1 MPSAYDAVVDLAKR
15 RGFFWPAYETY
26 GGSAGLYVLGNLGV
40 KLADKIVRTWK
51 EVFVRKNDFAE
62 VDTPNL
68 VPEAILQASG
78 HVSNFKDPM
87 AECQN
92 CHRRFR
98 ADHLAAEAGVKVA
111 HTRDL
116 PELLQRIKC
125 PTCGKIAGWIIS
137 DFLTMFET
145 RLGPYANAKGYLRP
159 ETAQGIFVEFK
170 RIFETERERLPI
182 GVAQVGRGFRNEISP
197 RQGLVRLREFRMLE
211 VELFFDPENPG
222 CGMLNPL
229 TLETKIR
236 IIAGEGEEKDVSAS
250 LGEAVKSGRIV
261 NEWMAYM
268 ILMAQ
273 EFLIKIGV
281 PREAIRFREV
291 AEEERA
297 HYSRQTFDVEVSID
311 GFGWLEV
318 AGIAYRTD
326 FDLTAHMKATG
337 SDYSVAVPLQRPL
350 KEKLKTWGINVE
362 KLKQAYP
369 EKWKDIMAE
378 YSKFK
383 DRKGEPP
390 EIMAG
395 VKIDKSVYFIKE
407 EVAEIMHRKF
417 IPHVV
422 EPSFG
427 LERLMLASLCHSY
440 REKEERVILSLPPYL
455 SPVSVCVFPLVSND
469 EMIKVARDYERRL
482 KGAGFDTFYDESGTI
497 GRRYARADEIGTP
510 LCITVDNQTLQDQTV
525 TFRDRDSW
533 KQYRVESANLEEEVA
548 RVIYQVR

>member
-26 GGSAGLYVLGNLGV
+26 GGAAGLYVLGNLGV

-51 EVFVRKNDFAE
+51 EVFVRRNDFVE

-78 HVSNFKDPM
+78 HVTNFKDPM

-98 ADHLAAEAGVKVA
+98 ADHLAAEAGVKVTHA
-111 HTRDL
+111 KDL
-116 PELLQRIKC
+116 SELLQKVKC
-125 PTCGKIAGWIIS
+125 PSCGKNSGWVIS

-145 RLGPYANAKGYLRP
+145 RLGPYANARGYLRP

-211 VELFFDPENPG
+211 VELFFDPENPK
-222 CGMLNPL
+222 CDMLNDSS
-229 TLETKIR
+229 LETRIR
-236 IIAGEGEEKDVSAS
+236 ITSSEKEELTT
-250 LGEAVKSGRIV
+250 LGEAIRSGRIV

-268 ILMAQ
+268 LSLAQ
-273 EFLIKIGV
+273 EFLTKIGV
-281 PREAIRFREV
+281 AKEAIRFREV

-297 HYSRQTFDVEVSID
+297 HYSRQTFDVEVNID

-337 SDYSVAVPLQRPL
+337 SDYSVAVPLKEPV
-350 KEKLKTWGINVE
+350 KEKVKAWGINVD
-362 KLKQAYP
+362 KLKQAHP
-369 EKWKDIMAE
+369 EEWKNIMAE

-383 DRKGEPP
+383 ERRGEPP
-390 EIMAG
+390 EVIAG
-395 VKIDKSVYFIKE
+395 VKIDRSVYFVRE
-407 EVAEIMHRKF
+407 EVVEIMHRKF
-417 IPHVV
+417 IPHVL

-440 REKEERVILSLPPYL
+440 REKEERAILSLPPYL
-455 SPVSVCVFPLVSND
+455 SPVSVCVFPLVSKD
-469 EMIKVARDYERRL
+469 DMIKVARDYERRL

-497 GRRYARADEIGTP
+497 GRRYARADEMGAP
-510 LCITVDNQTLQDQTV
+510 LCITVDSQTLLDHTV

-533 KQYRVESANLEEEVA
+533 KQYRVDSDSLEEEVA
-548 RVIYQVR
+548 RVVYQVR